1 MATLQPRSFSA
12 IVQMIAAGVQGRSK
26 VVLDY
31 SIGSTLRA
39 IAEGHAGVAL
49 WIQGLILKL
58 LLTTRAATSTGA
70 DLDTWVNDFGLYRLG
85 ATPAT
90 GSVNFIRFTGSAS
103 TPFIPVGATMETADG
118 TQDFVVV
125 ADSSNAL
132 FSPSLNGYTMPAFV
146 TSITVPV
153 QSLASGYATNA
164 LAGTVTVLTTNVSGI
179 DQIINASAFT
189 GGIDSETDSALRV
202 RFQAYIASLSKATVA
217 AITYAVNSLHFGVQ
231 CTVTENQNYDG
242 STRLGYFYVVVD
254 DGSGTPSDAL
264 VTAAAAAI
272 EIVRPLTVM
281 YAVFKPVI
289 IQVTVSMTIVSNT
302 GFDHNT
308 VIANVGEAVRT
319 YINTLPLGQSLS
331 YAKVMQVAFDADA
344 GVKTI
349 TGYTLNGGV
358 TDIAATN
365 QNVVKTSVVSVV

>member
-189 GGIDSETDSALRV
+189 GGIDSETDTALRV